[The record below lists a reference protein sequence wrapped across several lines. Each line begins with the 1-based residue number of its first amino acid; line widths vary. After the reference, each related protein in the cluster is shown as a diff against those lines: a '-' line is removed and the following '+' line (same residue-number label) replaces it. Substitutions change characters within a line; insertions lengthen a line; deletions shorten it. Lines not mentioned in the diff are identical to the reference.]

1 MERVLASVLAGGAS
15 VYIGYGD
22 NMTRNQEEPQNLNAG
37 ITLVGKGARI
47 PNGVKIGHN
56 RRIKY
61 WTEQGD
67 FNSDFVPSGGS
78 IKGKMP
84 RRYVI

>member
-1 MERVLASVLAGGAS
+1 MERVLVLVLAGGVSA
-15 VYIGYGD
+15 YIGYGD
-22 NMTRNQEEPQNLNAG
+22 NMMHNQDEPQNLNAG

-47 PNGVKIGHN
+47 PNGVKIGRN

-78 IKGKMP
+78 IKRKMP

>member
-1 MERVLASVLAGGAS
+1 
-15 VYIGYGD
+15 
-22 NMTRNQEEPQNLNAG
+22 MTRNQDEPQKLNTG
-37 ITLVGKGARI
+37 ITSVSKGARI
-47 PNGVKIGHN
+47 PNGVKIEYN

-78 IKGKMP
+78 IKRKMP

>member
-1 MERVLASVLAGGAS
+1 MERVLALVLARGAS
-15 VYIGYGD
+15 AYIGYGD
-22 NMTRNQEEPQNLNAG
+22 DMTRNQEELQNLNTG

-47 PNGVKIGHN
+47 PNGVKIGRN
-56 RRIKY
+56 CRIEY

-78 IKGKMP
+78 IKRKMP
-84 RRYVI
+84 RRHVI